1 MRTQVRNISAKDVAG
16 LVKEGW
22 VVLDV
27 RPPTETNRAPVANSV
42 HVSTWTVF
50 TLQLAPA
57 GARPS
62 ILYPICI
69 AGPMFPL
76 SSVTLGSREILE
88 QRRDFGVHG
97 VKQLTAI
104 TAWRIYPMT
113 PSTCDAHVQYMA

>member
-1 MRTQVRNISAKDVAG
+1 VYSLVEVCIPCIGRCVCLSHEQQHFSVLCMSTWMHTQVRNISAKDVAG

-42 HVSTWTVF
+42 HVSTWTIF

-57 GARPS
+57 RARPS

-69 AGPMFPL
+69 ACPMFPL
-76 SSVTLGSREILE
+76 RSVTLGAREMLE
-88 QRRDFGVHG
+88 
-97 VKQLTAI
+97 
-104 TAWRIYPMT
+104 
-113 PSTCDAHVQYMA
+113 